1 MGRFLIPNNFV
12 QRNDLKLET
21 KTYPILVRD
30 ARVWDAPLSFLPT
43 TSSSDD
49 LGFTAGT
56 WGSSGNTI
64 RTSDMKNLGSVTRY
78 SRHLIAL
85 PPEYIA
91 GESVVLRVN
100 CGMVTTVASTAAT
113 IDAEVYETSGATIS
127 ADLCATAAQS
137 MNSLTAANRNFTI
150 TATNLAPGDILDI
163 RLAVLVND
171 SATATAVIAAINS
184 IDLVLSVRG

>member
-21 KTYPILVRD
+21 KTYPILMRD

>member
-21 KTYPILVRD
+21 KTYPILMRD

-43 TSSSDD
+43 TSANDD

-171 SATATAVIAAINS
+171 SATATAVIAVINS

>member
-21 KTYPILVRD
+21 KNYPVILRD
-30 ARVWDAPLSFLPT
+30 ARVWDAPLSSLPT
-43 TSSSDD
+43 TSANDD

-78 SRHLIAL
+78 SRHVIAL

-100 CGMVTTVASTAAT
+100 AGMNTTVASAAAT

-137 MNSLTAANRNFTI
+137 INSLTAANRNFTI

-171 SATATAVIAAINS
+171 SATATAVIAVINS

>member
-78 SRHLIAL
+78 SRHIIAL

>member
-21 KTYPILVRD
+21 KTYPILMRD

-64 RTSDMKNLGSVTRY
+64 RTSDLKNLGSTTRY
-78 SRHLIAL
+78 SRHVIAL

-100 CGMVTTVASTAAT
+100 AGMNTTVASTAAT

-137 MNSLTAANRNFTI
+137 INSLTAANRNFTI

-171 SATATAVIAAINS
+171 SATATAVIAVINS

>member
-43 TSSSDD
+43 TSANDD

-137 MNSLTAANRNFTI
+137 MNSLTAANRSFTI

>member
-43 TSSSDD
+43 TSANDD

>member
-43 TSSSDD
+43 TSANDD

-78 SRHLIAL
+78 SRHIIAL

-100 CGMVTTVASTAAT
+100 AGMNTTVASTAAT